1 MPANHRVFI
10 SHSSRDTWV
19 ARQIASRI
27 VGCGGTTF
35 LDEADIQYGDNFDR
49 EIIDAAK
56 ACDELLVL
64 LTPWATN
71 RPYIWI
77 EIGLFL
83 GDGKR
88 IVGVLHGL
96 EKKDIST
103 DERIPVLLKGIDMV
117 EINKL
122 DDYFSQLSAR
132 ITNVAK
138 VLHD

>member
-1 MPANHRVFI
+1 MTTSHQVFI

-19 ARQIASRI
+19 ARQISARI
-27 VGCGGTTF
+27 AGCGGSSF
-35 LDEADIQYGDNFDR
+35 LDEADIQYGDNFDK

-56 ACDELLVL
+56 ASDELLVL
-64 LTPWATN
+64 LTPWATD

-83 GDGKR
+83 GDDKR

-117 EINKL
+117 GINDL
-122 DDYFSQLSAR
+122 DDYFGQLSSR
-132 ITNVAK
+132 INNGAK
-138 VLHD
+138 